1 MPRDLGI
8 ATRIRAKGVS
18 VVEVD
23 GWRGRGSDTFH
34 PKGSVDHH
42 TAGSIHGNCPSLGI
56 CINGRPATRTS
67 KALPGPLSQVL
78 QARDNTAYVIAAG
91 RANHAG
97 QGSWRGLYGNSSVFG
112 LERENIGNISEV
124 WRPDQTMTAA
134 KIHAAL
140 IEPYASAEYVCEHKE
155 WAPGR
160 KIDAHTIM
168 GAAMRILVSKYLYT
182 SELTPE
188 AEMAIEQALNTLVNE
203 VQALRTDVSAMRATL
218 GKMGLDNG
226 RVKKALEIPDQAS
239 WESVESIVDKLAEKV
254 AAG

>member
-1 MPRDLGI
+1 MPFDTGI
-8 ATRIRAKGVS
+8 ATRIRAKGVA

-23 GWRGRGSDTFH
+23 GWRGRGSETFH

-56 CINGRPATRTS
+56 CINGRPKTIRAP
-67 KALPGPLSQVL
+67 ALPGPLSQVL

-97 QGSWRGLYGNSSVFG
+97 QGSWRGISGNTNMFG
-112 LERENIGNISEV
+112 LERENIGNISEM

-168 GAAMRILVSKYLYT
+168 GAAMRILVSKYLHT
-182 SELTPE
+182 GELTPE

-203 VQALRTDVSAMRATL
+203 VQALRVDVAAMRAKQD
-218 GKMGLDNG
+218 KMGLDNG
-226 RVKKALEIPDQAS
+226 RIKKALEIPDQAS
-239 WESVESIVDKLAEKV
+239 WESVESIVDKFV
-254 AAG
+254 ARVG